1 MVVAVEWG
9 EWQAITSMRQ
19 DECLGLICLIYRT
32 DSTLNLM

>member
-19 DECLGLICLIYRT
+19 GGCLGLICLIYRI